1 MGLKYKDTEGNVH
14 YKETEIHLIEHTIG
28 ILIGLDTMDEWG
40 SDVKISKS
48 GISLPGPNNKEFIVT
63 GKREG
68 GHIAIQ
74 TIPASESDK
83 FYPKQPKPFVPGKN
97 NRNNTRFVKQE
108 YDQIEIEDNM
118 EVTVQEKSKDDTNI
132 ARYGYVGGTIA
143 NVSNCVNSA
152 FNWFYDKSIDEE
164 KEDSLK

>member
-1 MGLKYKDTEGNVH
+1 MGLDLQQMPKVKTNDVFLFGPSRFPSQGKIVIPLKYKDTEGNIH

-83 FYPKQPKPFVPGKN
+83 FYPKQPKPFVPGKT

-108 YDQIEIEDNM
+108 YVQIENED
-118 EVTVQEKSKDDTNI
+118 DI
-132 ARYGYVGGTIA
+132 
-143 NVSNCVNSA
+143 
-152 FNWFYDKSIDEE
+152 
-164 KEDSLK
+164 